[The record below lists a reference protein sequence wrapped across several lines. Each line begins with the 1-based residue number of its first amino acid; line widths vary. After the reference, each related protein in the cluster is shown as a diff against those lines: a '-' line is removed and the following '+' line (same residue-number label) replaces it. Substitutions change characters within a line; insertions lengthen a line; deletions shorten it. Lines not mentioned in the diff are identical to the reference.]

1 MLNSAPQGQ
10 QSTDLLRR
18 HPVAVIVIAQLF
30 GTSLWFSING
40 VAISLERETGLSEA
54 GLGLLTVGVQAGFI
68 IGTLLLAAT
77 GLADRV
83 RASRLFTAAAVAGAL
98 VNAAFILSAENLTLA
113 WMLRFATGLCLA
125 GIYPLGMKLVV
136 SWTPRHAGFALGWLL
151 GMLTLGIA
159 LPHLLRGVTLDLPW
173 QWPLILASL
182 LALLAA
188 VMVHRLG
195 VGPHLPATAGA
206 GPPWAGLGAFRRG
219 PFRAAALGYF
229 GHCWELFAFWTL
241 APLLV
246 MRELSRL
253 GWPAHWLPWLAF
265 AVIGVGAAG
274 CVLGGRISRRTG
286 SLAVARWALAVS
298 GSLCLLYPWLG
309 ALPPA
314 LLLALLFVWG
324 FTVIADSPQFT
335 ALASLSAPRDRLG
348 AALAMMNA
356 VGFALTIPSIAVV
369 TRLWP
374 VNELGVLW
382 LMLPGPVLGLWALFR
397 VSAGDYAPPKAPATG
412 RAR

>member
-1 MLNSAPQGQ
+1 MPTPAPEAGPPAGWIG
-10 QSTDLLRR
+10 R
-18 HPVAVIVIAQLF
+18 HPVTVIVLAQLF

-40 VAISLERETGLSEA
+40 VAVSLHRETGLTEA

-68 IGTLLLAAT
+68 TGTLLLAGT

-83 RASRLFTAAAVAGAL
+83 RASRLFAGAAVAGAL
-98 VNAAFILSAENLTLA
+98 VNAAFILTAHDLTLA
-113 WMLRFATGLCLA
+113 WVLRFVTGLCLA

-136 SWTPRHAGFALGWLL
+136 SWTPKHAGAALGWLL

-173 QWPLILASL
+173 QWPMAISSL

-188 VMVHRLG
+188 VMVRRLG
-195 VGPHLPATAGA
+195 DGPHLPATAGA
-206 GPPWAGLGAFRRG
+206 GRPWAGLGAFARR

-241 APLLV
+241 VPLLV
-246 MRELSRL
+246 LRELLRL
-253 GWPAHWLPWLAF
+253 EWPLPWLPWLAF
-265 AVIGVGAAG
+265 AVIGVGAIG
-274 CVLGGRISRRTG
+274 CVLGGRLSRRTG
-286 SLAVARWALAVS
+286 SLRVARWALGIS
-298 GSLCLLYPWLG
+298 GTLCLVYPWLG
-309 ALPPA
+309 HLPPA
-314 LLLALLFVWG
+314 FLLLLLGLWG
-324 FTVIADSPQFT
+324 LTVIADSPQFT

-374 VNELGVLW
+374 TQELAVLW
-382 LMLPGPVLGLWALFR
+382 LMLPGPVLGLWALGR
-397 VSAGDYAPPKAPATG
+397 VRAEDYVT
-412 RAR
+412 RR